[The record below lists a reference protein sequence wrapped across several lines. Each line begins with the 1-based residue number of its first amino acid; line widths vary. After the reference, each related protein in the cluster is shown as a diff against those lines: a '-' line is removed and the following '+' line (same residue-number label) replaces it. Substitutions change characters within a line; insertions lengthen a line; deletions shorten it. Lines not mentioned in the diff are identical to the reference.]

1 MRAIVSLAN
10 ERGNYW
16 KALDRL
22 RESLIG
28 KTDAT
33 FFGFTSEEQVGAPH
47 HLDNPYAFKIY
58 AINKV
63 REQGFKQIL
72 WLDSSVVVRKDITP
86 IFEEMESRGYIM
98 QEAGAWVG
106 EWTNDRTL
114 EAFGITRDE
123 AMKIPC
129 YGNAGLLGL
138 NFYSKG
144 AIDFFK
150 RWEWAMQKGLFIG
163 EWSNVNK
170 TESEDE
176 RCKGHRHDL
185 VCGSIIAHEMGMKYH
200 KGDEILQYSAPDAPL
215 INDTIYFS
223 AQGM

>member
-1 MRAIVSLAN
+1 MRAVVSLAN

-22 RESLIG
+22 RGSLHG

-33 FFGFTSEEQVGAPH
+33 FFGFLSEDEVGAPK

-58 AINKV
+58 AIEKV
-63 REQGFKQIL
+63 RQHGFKSIL

-86 IFEEMESRGYIM
+86 IFEEIESRGYIM
-98 QEAGAWVG
+98 QEAGCYVG
-106 EWTNDRTL
+106 DWCNDETL
-114 EAFGITRDE
+114 EGFNLSRE
-123 AMKIPC
+123 KAMSMAC
-129 YGNAGLLGL
+129 YGNAGFLGL
-138 NFYSKG
+138 NFYSRG
-144 AIDFFK
+144 AIDFFN
-150 RWEWAMQKGLFIG
+150 RWKWAMEKGYFKG
-163 EWSNVNK
+163 DWSN
-170 TESEDE
+170 
-176 RCKGHRHDL
+176 HRHDL
-185 VCGSIIAHEMGMKYH
+185 TCGSIIANELGMKYH